1 MAPRLD
7 HFGKQDASKGVM
19 YKQNVGIFGRFE
31 ASRTECLGT
40 LYKKSPKSEIQTSS
54 DKATMKRFFSSGCCR
69 KLAPKLPQACKVMCQ
84 REEAGEAG
92 QCLTGPC
99 PGLLRRSSVALSQI
113 HQASS
118 EREMVTGAG
127 CCTGA
132 SLGNKGEKWKR
143 GDRRNPGGIPA
154 FSGFWKRRHKLPS
167 ILLAPFSQR
176 IRKIFKSL

>member
-1 MAPRLD
+1 MWVYLAGLR
-7 HFGKQDASKGVM
+7 QA
-19 YKQNVGIFGRFE
+19 GR
-31 ASRTECLGT
+31 SVWV
-40 LYKKSPKSEIQTSS
+40 LYIKKSPKSEIQTSS

-143 GDRRNPGGIPA
+143 GDRRNPCGILA

-167 ILLAPFSQR
+167 SLLAPFSQR
-176 IRKIFKSL
+176 IRKTVKSL